1 MRLIVLF
8 SGQGGQTAE
17 HLSELR
23 ADAETRAWLPALD
36 ALRGNDLASNVTAQ
50 VLISAR
56 HALRW
61 RRLAPRLPRPLL

>member
-23 ADAETRAWLPALD
+23 ADAETRARLPALD
-36 ALRGNDLASNVTAQ
+36 ALRGNPEVATG
-50 VLISAR
+50 
-56 HALRW
+56 
-61 RRLAPRLPRPLL
+61 